1 MRVIDEG
8 PKGRDSLERM
18 GGVLVAV
25 LLAFVLSVLLAA
37 LIASQVPGNYSAR
50 ANAYL
55 GLVAWILVGSVLLFR
70 ATVQAASGR
79 FTVRGLAMWMISI
92 WLWPLLLVRRR
103 PSREP

>member
-1 MRVIDEG
+1 
-8 PKGRDSLERM
+8 M

-50 ANAYL
+50 AYAYL
-55 GLVAWILVGSVLLFR
+55 GLVAWVLVGSVLLFR
-70 ATVQAASGR
+70 ATVHAASGP

>member
-8 PKGRDSLERM
+8 PKGRVSLERL

-50 ANAYL
+50 AYAYL

-70 ATVQAASGR
+70 TTVQAASGP
-79 FTVRGLAMWMISI
+79 FTVGRLAVWIISI